1 MKFKYFVSS
10 LLLITVMA
18 CNQPSNESEN
28 HSSNSTEKQEQ
39 KRDGVYFANL
49 KDGDKVKS
57 PFIIEMGVRGME
69 VEPAGKLDEGK
80 GHHHLII
87 DGSFTEKGQ
96 MVAKDETHLHFGK
109 GQTSDT
115 LSLSPGAHTLTL
127 QFANG
132 LHQSYGQDWS
142 NTISITVEN

>member
-10 LLLITVMA
+10 LLLMAVMA
-18 CNQPSNESEN
+18 CNQSAKESV
-28 HSSNSTEKQEQ
+28 NSKVSATGNQEQ
-39 KRDGVYFANL
+39 KRDGVYFVNL
-49 KDGDKVKS
+49 KDGDNVKS
-57 PFIIEMGVRGME
+57 PFIIEMGVKGME
-69 VEPAGKLDEGK
+69 VEPAGKLNEGK

-115 LSLSPGAHTLTL
+115 LSLSPGTHTLTL

-142 NTISITVEN
+142 NTISVTVEN